1 MKYLTFIRYAE
12 SLRELDPPQDLMV
25 AVGEFIQQSL
35 NRGVLL
41 DSGGLMPIKDAVRV
55 RLSAGRITVTDGR
68 FMETREVIGGWAILE
83 TETETRAEAVRL
95 TQEFMQFHRR
105 FWPEFEGESECRP
118 MYAPPGDSSSQ
129 S

>member
-68 FMETREVIGGWAILE
+68 FMETR
-83 TETETRAEAVRL
+83 
-95 TQEFMQFHRR
+95 
-105 FWPEFEGESECRP
+105 
-118 MYAPPGDSSSQ
+118 
-129 S
+129 